1 MIGPLGLLWYL
12 PVAVWAG
19 TGTGLLYA
27 SRGARPTTVL
37 RLAAAFLALW
47 ALLATT
53 LLAWVLANGDWAA
66 ILGLLRNPSIFFD
79 ARYGGLWLVGAL
91 GAFAVF
97 VAAFMLNQIVG
108 RGLLVLHRSR
118 PIDWPA
124 GLPPPVEPISLRV
137 IESRRLEAFSFT
149 LLEPTRSHLL
159 ERREIILVSRGLL
172 RALTTVELEAVIAH
186 ELAHI
191 EGLDSRY
198 LTFFRTLARMMR
210 WDPLLAYLAR
220 SLTRHE
226 EFHADRLAVDATRR
240 PLALARALYKA
251 SRGNSIPASRAA
263 SSLLGT
269 GGRAGQR
276 EVAERIGRLV
286 VMAESGDYPED
297 GSARPAP

>member
-1 MIGPLGLLWYL
+1 MIGPLVLLWYM
-12 PVAVWAG
+12 PVAVWAA

-27 SRGARPTTVL
+27 SRSARPTIVL

-53 LLAWVLANGDWAA
+53 LLVWVLANGNWIA
-66 ILGLLRNPSIFFD
+66 ILGLLQNPSVFFEP
-79 ARYGGLWLVGAL
+79 RYSGIWIVGAL

-97 VAAFMLNQIVG
+97 ATAFVLNQVVG
-108 RGLLVLHRSR
+108 RGFLLLYRSR
-118 PIDWPA
+118 PIAWPR
-124 GLPPPVEPISLRV
+124 GLPPPVEPISLLV

-149 LLEPTRSHLL
+149 LLEPTRAHLF

-172 RALTTVELEAVIAH
+172 RALSPVELEAVIAH

-210 WDPLLAYLAR
+210 WDPVLAYLAR

-226 EFHADRLAVDATRR
+226 EFQADRLAVDVTRR

-251 SRGNSIPASRAA
+251 SRAASLPASRAVP
-263 SSLLGT
+263 SLLGA

-276 EVAERIGRLV
+276 EVAERIRRLV

-297 GSARPAP
+297 ASAGPAP